1 MPAPPHAT
9 HETAQQALLLLLLL
23 PLSAHVDVH
32 RLDLNEGRI
41 FETILGTRD

>member
-1 MPAPPHAT
+1 MMPAPPHAT
-9 HETAQQALLLLLLL
+9 HETAQQVLLM
-23 PLSAHVDVH
+23 PQSAHVDLH

>member
-1 MPAPPHAT
+1 MMPAPPHAA
-9 HETAQQALLLLLLL
+9 HETAQQALLLLL

>member
-1 MPAPPHAT
+1 MMPAPPHAT
-9 HETAQQALLLLLLL
+9 HETAQQALLQ

>member
-1 MPAPPHAT
+1 MMPAPPHAT
-9 HETAQQALLLLLLL
+9 HETAQQAPLL